1 MIFLFSP
8 SLLNFLLFEFDI
20 SLQKKVANIYQ
31 YIRHIY
37 SSSRLQGLPADRLEG
52 RGLAKV
58 FLS

>member
-20 SLQKKVANIYQ
+20 SLQKKVANIYE

-37 SSSRLQGLPADRLEG
+37 SFFRAARSSGRLEG